1 MATQNT
7 NTKVAQMVETLTRMT
22 VEINNH
28 AGRNIEMESVGAK
41 VLLDRKK
48 RLITVDVNKPSEPS
62 SMRDIGNGPLS
73 RITAKY
79 NNKNGKYSIN
89 FNLTEERLT
98 AVTKAKIKAEVNA
111 LIEKI
116 YQDFTPAA

>member
-1 MATQNT
+1 
-7 NTKVAQMVETLTRMT
+7 MVETLTRMT
-22 VEINNH
+22 VEINNP

-41 VLLDRKK
+41 VLLDRKNK
-48 RLITVDVNKPSEPS
+48 RLCVEVNKPSEPS

-116 YQDFTPAA
+116 YADIEAGKVNAA